1 MKSNN
6 YIVLKDVLGKLFD
19 LSRGGCIIPN
29 VMAGTPG
36 NPLPKMLGIKAG
48 HKVCLLNAPYAF
60 ERTLVS
66 DDVRIT
72 HDLRLPPVDVV
83 VLFVESLEE
92 LERRFTD
99 VVGRLHPAGGF
110 WVAWRPAS
118 RRAHEL
124 TEDVVHRIA
133 LAAGMTMNKVC
144 AIDDVHSGV
153 RLVMR
158 GAIREA
164 MAYRAEPPPILAA
177 SQARRTLRRTRR
189 PTARIAPRI
198 VRATGGGST
207 LRRVRARSTK

>member
-1 MKSNN
+1 MVIATELND
-6 YIVLKDVLGKLFD
+6 YCLLKEVLGILFD
-19 LSRGGCIIPN
+19 LPRRGCIIRL

-36 NPLPKMLGIKAG
+36 HPLPKKLGIKAG
-48 HKVCLLNAPYAF
+48 HKVCLLNAPCAF

-72 HDLRLPPVDVV
+72 HDLRLPPVDMVV
-83 VLFVESLEE
+83 MFVESLEE

-110 WVAWRPAS
+110 WVAWRRTS
-118 RRAHEL
+118 RGAREL
-124 TEDVVHRIA
+124 TQDVVQRIA

-144 AIDDVHSGV
+144 AIDDAHSGV
-153 RLVMR
+153 RLVLR
-158 GAIREA
+158 GENREA
-164 MAYRAEPPPILAA
+164 MAYRAEPPPI
-177 SQARRTLRRTRR
+177 SRRTRR

-198 VRATGGGST
+198 ARSTSGAGSS

>member
-1 MKSNN
+1 
-6 YIVLKDVLGKLFD
+6 
-19 LSRGGCIIPN
+19 
-29 VMAGTPG
+29 
-36 NPLPKMLGIKAG
+36 LGIKAG
-48 HKVCLLNAPYAF
+48 HKVCLLNAPGTF
-60 ERTLVS
+60 ERTLIS

-83 VLFVESLEE
+83 ILFVESLEE

-110 WVAWRPAS
+110 WVAWRRTA

-124 TEDVVHRIA
+124 TQDVVQRIA

-144 AIDDVHSGV
+144 AIDDAHSGV

-158 GAIREA
+158 EAIREA
-164 MAYRAEPPPILAA
+164 MAYRAEPPPTLAA

-198 VRATGGGST
+198 ARSTGGGST

>member
-1 MKSNN
+1 M
-6 YIVLKDVLGKLFD
+6 KDVLGFLFD
-19 LSRGGCIIPN
+19 LPRGGCIIPN
-29 VMAGTPG
+29 VMAGYPG
-36 NPLPKMLGIKAG
+36 HPLPKKLGIKAG
-48 HKVCLLNAPYAF
+48 HKVCLLNAPGTF
-60 ERTLVS
+60 ERTLIS

-83 VLFVESLEE
+83 ILFVESLEE

-99 VVGRLHPAGGF
+99 VVGRLHPSGGF
-110 WVAWRPAS
+110 WVAWRRTA

-124 TEDVVHRIA
+124 TQDVVQRIA

-144 AIDDVHSGV
+144 AIDDAHSGV

-158 GAIREA
+158 EAIREA
-164 MAYRAEPPPILAA
+164 MAYRAEPPPTLAA

-198 VRATGGGST
+198 TRSTGGGST

>member
-1 MKSNN
+1 M
-6 YIVLKDVLGKLFD
+6 VLKDVLGKVFD
-19 LSRGGCIIPN
+19 LPRRGCIIQN
-29 VMAGTPG
+29 AMAGYPG
-36 NPLPKMLGIKAG
+36 NPLPKKLGIKAG
-48 HKVCLLNAPYAF
+48 HKVCLLNAPGGF
-60 ERTLVS
+60 ERTLAR

-99 VVGRLHPAGGF
+99 VVGRLHPSGGL
-110 WVAWRPAS
+110 WVAWRRTA

-124 TEDVVHRIA
+124 TQDVVQRIA

-158 GAIREA
+158 EQIRLA
-164 MAYRAEPPPILAA
+164 MAYRCEPPPSLIA
-177 SQARRTLRRTRR
+177 SQARRTLRRPRR
-189 PTARIAPRI
+189 ATARVAPKI
-198 VRATGGGST
+198 VRSTGGGST